1 MKKSVKITLLVAAVL
16 VGLGLCLS
24 MVGFALGGRFSSLLN
39 MRLDPATGQW
49 EQVDEAGN
57 VVNDYTKG
65 EYALPAGT
73 DITALDIDWLAG
85 EVEILVTSGD
95 AVSVMELV
103 ERGTSASYAM
113 AVSEQDGVLKVRYVE
128 DELLTLPNLPAKKLV
143 VHLPREMAE
152 SLTEVSFSS
161 VSADFDVDPLTV
173 REKFA
178 FSSVSGDLKTDAI
191 TAENVNAEVSTVS
204 GKIELDGSFLRV
216 TGESTSGKIDVK
228 LRNCPEKLNIVTVS
242 GDVELELPD
251 STNFWLG
258 YDTVSGEIDCEVPV
272 QRDGEHYYRGLSMGC
287 DISISTTSGDLK
299 IERLD

>member
-1 MKKSVKITLLVAAVL
+1 MKKSVKITLIVAAAL

-24 MVGFALGGRFSSLLN
+24 AAGFAMGGRFSELKDLH
-39 MRLDPATGQW
+39 LDPATGKW
-49 EQVDEAGN
+49 ERQSTREPTENLYAGG
-57 VVNDYTKG
+57 DYISDK
-65 EYALPAGT
+65 T
-73 DITALDIDWLAG
+73 DITILDIDW
-85 EVEILVTSGD
+85 ITGD
-95 AVSVMELV
+95 V
-103 ERGTSASYAM
+103 
-113 AVSEQDGVLKVRYVE
+113 KVRLTNNDTITVE
-128 DELLTLPNLPAKKLV
+128 EMVSDNGYDAHPMVVTDDSGILKIRYADKAWMNAIDPPQKALTV
-143 VHLPREMAE
+143 YLPREVAE
-152 SLTEVSFSS
+152 NLTEVSFSS

>member
-1 MKKSVKITLLVAAVL
+1 MKKSVKITLIVAAAL

-24 MVGFALGGRFSSLLN
+24 AAGFAMGGRFSELKDLH
-39 MRLDPATGQW
+39 LDPATGKW
-49 EQVDEAGN
+49 EQQSTREPTENLYAGG
-57 VVNDYTKG
+57 DYISDK
-65 EYALPAGT
+65 T
-73 DITALDIDWLAG
+73 DITILDIDW
-85 EVEILVTSGD
+85 ITGD
-95 AVSVMELV
+95 V
-103 ERGTSASYAM
+103 
-113 AVSEQDGVLKVRYVE
+113 KVRLTNNDTITVE
-128 DELLTLPNLPAKKLV
+128 EMVSDNGYDAHPMVVTDDSGILKIRYADKAWMNAIDPPQKALTV
-143 VHLPREMAE
+143 YLPREVAE
-152 SLTEVSFSS
+152 NLTEVSFSS

-216 TGESTSGKIDVK
+216 TGESTSGKIEVK
-228 LRNCPEKLNIVTVS
+228 LRNCPEKLNIVTVG

>member
-1 MKKSVKITLLVAAVL
+1 MKKSVKITLIVAAAL

-24 MVGFALGGRFSSLLN
+24 AAGFAMGGRFSELKDLH
-39 MRLDPATGQW
+39 LDPATGKW
-49 EQVDEAGN
+49 EQQSTREPTENLYAGG
-57 VVNDYTKG
+57 DYISDK
-65 EYALPAGT
+65 T
-73 DITALDIDWLAG
+73 DITILDIDW
-85 EVEILVTSGD
+85 ITGD
-95 AVSVMELV
+95 V
-103 ERGTSASYAM
+103 
-113 AVSEQDGVLKVRYVE
+113 KVRLTNNDTITVE
-128 DELLTLPNLPAKKLV
+128 EMVSDNGYDAHPMVVTDDSGILKIRYADKAWMNAIDPPQKALTV
-143 VHLPREMAE
+143 YLPREVAE
-152 SLTEVSFSS
+152 NLTEVS
-161 VSADFDVDPLTV
+161 
-173 REKFA
+173 

>member
-1 MKKSVKITLLVAAVL
+1 MKKSVKITLIVAAAL

-24 MVGFALGGRFSSLLN
+24 AAGFAMGGRFSELKDLH
-39 MRLDPATGQW
+39 LDPATGKW
-49 EQVDEAGN
+49 EQQSTREPTENLYAGG
-57 VVNDYTKG
+57 DYISDK
-65 EYALPAGT
+65 T
-73 DITALDIDWLAG
+73 DITILDIDW
-85 EVEILVTSGD
+85 ITGD
-95 AVSVMELV
+95 V
-103 ERGTSASYAM
+103 
-113 AVSEQDGVLKVRYVE
+113 KVRLTNNDTITVE
-128 DELLTLPNLPAKKLV
+128 KMVSDNGYDAHPMVVTDDSGILKIRYADKAWMNAIDPPQKALTV
-143 VHLPREMAE
+143 YLPREVAE
-152 SLTEVSFSS
+152 NLTEVSFSS

>member
-1 MKKSVKITLLVAAVL
+1 MKKSVKITLIVAAAL

-24 MVGFALGGRFSSLLN
+24 AAGFAMGGRFSELKDLH
-39 MRLDPATGQW
+39 LDPATGKW
-49 EQVDEAGN
+49 EQQSTREPTENLYAGG
-57 VVNDYTKG
+57 DYISDK
-65 EYALPAGT
+65 T
-73 DITALDIDWLAG
+73 DITILDIDW
-85 EVEILVTSGD
+85 ITGD
-95 AVSVMELV
+95 V
-103 ERGTSASYAM
+103 
-113 AVSEQDGVLKVRYVE
+113 KVRLTNNDTITVE
-128 DELLTLPNLPAKKLV
+128 EMVSDNGYDAHHMVVTDDSGILKIRYADKAWMNAIDPPQKALTV
-143 VHLPREMAE
+143 YLPREVAE
-152 SLTEVSFSS
+152 NLTEVSFSS

-216 TGESTSGKIDVK
+216 TGESTSGKIEVK

>member
-1 MKKSVKITLLVAAVL
+1 MKKSVKITLIVAAAL

-24 MVGFALGGRFSSLLN
+24 AAGFAMGGRFSELKDLH
-39 MRLDPATGQW
+39 LDPATGKW
-49 EQVDEAGN
+49 EQQSTREPTENLYAGG
-57 VVNDYTKG
+57 DYISDK
-65 EYALPAGT
+65 T
-73 DITALDIDWLAG
+73 DITILDIDW
-85 EVEILVTSGD
+85 ITGD
-95 AVSVMELV
+95 V
-103 ERGTSASYAM
+103 
-113 AVSEQDGVLKVRYVE
+113 KVRLTNNGTITVE
-128 DELLTLPNLPAKKLV
+128 EMVSDHGYDAHPMVVTDDSGILKIRYADKAWMNAIDPPQKALTV
-143 VHLPREMAE
+143 YLPREVAE
-152 SLTEVSFSS
+152 NLTEVSFNS

>member
-1 MKKSVKITLLVAAVL
+1 MKKSVKITLIVAAAL

-24 MVGFALGGRFSSLLN
+24 AAGFAMGGRFSELKDLH
-39 MRLDPATGQW
+39 LDPATGKW
-49 EQVDEAGN
+49 EQQSTREPTENLYAGG
-57 VVNDYTKG
+57 DYISDK
-65 EYALPAGT
+65 T
-73 DITALDIDWLAG
+73 DITILDIDW
-85 EVEILVTSGD
+85 ITGD
-95 AVSVMELV
+95 V
-103 ERGTSASYAM
+103 
-113 AVSEQDGVLKVRYVE
+113 KVRLTNNDTITVE
-128 DELLTLPNLPAKKLV
+128 EMVSDNGYDAHPMVVTDDSGILKIRYADKAWMNAIDPPQKALTV
-143 VHLPREMAE
+143 YLPREVAE
-152 SLTEVSFSS
+152 NLTEVSFSS

-178 FSSVSGDLKTDAI
+178 FSSVSGDLKTDTI
-191 TAENVNAEVSTVS
+191 MAENVNAEVSTVS

>member
-1 MKKSVKITLLVAAVL
+1 MKKSVKITLIVAAAL

-24 MVGFALGGRFSSLLN
+24 AAGFAMGGRFSELKDLH
-39 MRLDPATGQW
+39 LDPATGKW
-49 EQVDEAGN
+49 EQQSTREPTEDLYAGG
-57 VVNDYTKG
+57 DYISDK
-65 EYALPAGT
+65 T
-73 DITALDIDWLAG
+73 DITILDIDW
-85 EVEILVTSGD
+85 ITGD
-95 AVSVMELV
+95 V
-103 ERGTSASYAM
+103 
-113 AVSEQDGVLKVRYVE
+113 KVRLTNNGTITVE
-128 DELLTLPNLPAKKLV
+128 EMVSDNGYDAHPMVVTDDSGILKIRYADKAWMNAIDPPQKALTV
-143 VHLPREMAE
+143 YLPREVAE
-152 SLTEVSFSS
+152 NLTEVSFSS

-216 TGESTSGKIDVK
+216 TGESTSGKIEVK
-228 LRNCPEKLNIVTVS
+228 LRNCPEKLNIVTVG

>member
-1 MKKSVKITLLVAAVL
+1 MKKSVKITLIVAAAL

-24 MVGFALGGRFSSLLN
+24 AAGFAMAGRFSELN
-39 MRLDPATGQW
+39 DQHLDPATGKW
-49 EQVDEAGN
+49 EQQSTREPTEDLYTGG
-57 VVNDYTKG
+57 DYISDK
-65 EYALPAGT
+65 T
-73 DITALDIDWLAG
+73 DITILDIDW
-85 EVEILVTSGD
+85 ITGD
-95 AVSVMELV
+95 V
-103 ERGTSASYAM
+103 
-113 AVSEQDGVLKVRYVE
+113 KVRLTNNDTITVE
-128 DELLTLPNLPAKKLV
+128 EMVSDNGYDAHPMVVTDDSGILKIRYADKAWMNAIDPPQKALTV
-143 VHLPREMAE
+143 YLPREVAE
-152 SLTEVSFSS
+152 NLTEVSFSS

-216 TGESTSGKIDVK
+216 TGESTSGKIEVK

>member
-1 MKKSVKITLLVAAVL
+1 MKKSVKITLIVAAAL

-24 MVGFALGGRFSSLLN
+24 GAGFAMGGRFSELKDLH
-39 MRLDPATGQW
+39 LDPATGKW
-49 EQVDEAGN
+49 EQQSTREPTENLYAGG
-57 VVNDYTKG
+57 DYISDK
-65 EYALPAGT
+65 T
-73 DITALDIDWLAG
+73 DITILDIDW
-85 EVEILVTSGD
+85 ITGD
-95 AVSVMELV
+95 V
-103 ERGTSASYAM
+103 
-113 AVSEQDGVLKVRYVE
+113 KVRLTNNDTITVE
-128 DELLTLPNLPAKKLV
+128 EMVSDNGYDAHPMVVTDDSGILKIRYADKAWMNAIDPPQKALTV
-143 VHLPREMAE
+143 YLPREVAE
-152 SLTEVSFSS
+152 NLTEVSFSS

-216 TGESTSGKIDVK
+216 TGESTSGKIEVK

-258 YDTVSGEIDCEVPV
+258 YDTVSGEIDGEVPV

>member
-1 MKKSVKITLLVAAVL
+1 MKKSVKITLIVAAAL

-24 MVGFALGGRFSSLLN
+24 AAGFAMGGRFSELKDLH
-39 MRLDPATGQW
+39 LDPATGKW
-49 EQVDEAGN
+49 EQQSTREPTEDLYAGG
-57 VVNDYTKG
+57 DYISDK
-65 EYALPAGT
+65 T
-73 DITALDIDWLAG
+73 DITILDIDW
-85 EVEILVTSGD
+85 ITGD
-95 AVSVMELV
+95 V
-103 ERGTSASYAM
+103 
-113 AVSEQDGVLKVRYVE
+113 KVRLTNNGTITVE
-128 DELLTLPNLPAKKLV
+128 EMVSDHGYDAHPMVVTDDSGILKIRYADKAWMNAIDPPQKALTV
-143 VHLPREMAE
+143 YLPREVAE
-152 SLTEVSFSS
+152 NLTEVSFNS

-216 TGESTSGKIDVK
+216 TGESTSGKIEVK